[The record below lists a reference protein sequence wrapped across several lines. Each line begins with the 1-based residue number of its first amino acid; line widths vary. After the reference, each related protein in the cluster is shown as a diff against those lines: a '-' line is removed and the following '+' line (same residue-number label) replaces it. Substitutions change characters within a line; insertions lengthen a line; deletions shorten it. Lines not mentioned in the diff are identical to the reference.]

1 MNLKVDADL
10 PQPASRHEA
19 PAHVCRSG
27 ADGFV
32 AGAEVHW
39 VEGFVE
45 LEFPR
50 VPFPSRRIFEV
61 AGEGTLRALVL
72 RHHERLYDSPLR
84 ALFPADRRRFLAG
97 VARAADYA
105 VETCGGPPYFTSR
118 LGKACMRKRH
128 YPFTIDEA
136 AREIW
141 LGELWLA
148 FDDVGFPAQVRQEY
162 WEWVEA
168 FSIRMIN
175 RRTQRAQPRRFPFA
189 EASTTL
195 AAGAPKLTAAH
206 QDRAEPSSR
215 GSM

>member
-1 MNLKVDADL
+1 MNLKFAADL
-10 PQPASRHEA
+10 PQPASQPEA
-19 PAHVCRSG
+19 AVCHSG

-32 AGAEVHW
+32 VGAEVRW
-39 VEGFVE
+39 VEGLWE

-61 AGEGTLRALVL
+61 AGEPTLRALVL
-72 RHHERLYDSPLR
+72 RHHQRLYDSPLR
-84 ALFPADRRRFLAG
+84 ALFPADRERFLAG

-105 VETCGGPPYFTSR
+105 VETCGGPHYFTAR

-128 YPFTIDEA
+128 YPFTIDEV

-141 LGELWLA
+141 LGQLWLA
-148 FDDVGFPAQVRQEY
+148 FNDVAFPAELRQEY

-175 RRTQRAQPRRFPFA
+175 RRTQRAQPQRYPFA
-189 EASTTL
+189 EVPTTLAARAPLL
-195 AAGAPKLTAAH
+195 AAGAPRPGAT
-206 QDRAEPSSR
+206 
-215 GSM
+215 